1 MISTYSLGFFLGPGL
16 PLGLVILSTLRPMFR
31 FVPGAGPLRFFG
43 GSAGLEESCAGAG
56 VELDSDIASVDS
68 PTLSVGTFV
77 VVAEG
82 VGPSDAGVAD
92 SCFVGFG
99 MKRASSSGGNLRTAI
114 LDVFFVLSILG
125 VDIDGDL
132 VRV

>member
-1 MISTYSLGFFLGPGL
+1 M
-16 PLGLVILSTLRPMFR
+16 
-31 FVPGAGPLRFFG
+31 
-43 GSAGLEESCAGAG
+43 EESCAGAG

-68 PTLSVGTFV
+68 PTLSVGTFGV
-77 VVAEG
+77 GAEG

-99 MKRASSSGGNLRTAI
+99 MKRLNSSGGNLRTTI
-114 LDVFFVLSILG
+114 LDVFFVLSNLG

>member
-1 MISTYSLGFFLGPGL
+1 MFL
-16 PLGLVILSTLRPMFR
+16 
-31 FVPGAGPLRFFG
+31 FVPGAGPFRFFG
-43 GSAGLEESCAGAG
+43 GSVGLEESCAGAG

-68 PTLSVGTFV
+68 PTLSVGTFGV
-77 VVAEG
+77 GAEG

-99 MKRASSSGGNLRTAI
+99 MKRLNSSGGNLRTTI
-114 LDVFFVLSILG
+114 LDVFFVLSNLG